1 MNKEDCAVGVVV
13 ALFIVVGIAV
23 VQHIFEK
30 FL

>member
-1 MNKEDCAVGVVV
+1 MNKNDCAAVVVV

-23 VQHIFEK
+23 VQHLFDK